1 MKSEFQPESDQSRR
15 STKRID
21 PDAYDADGMQSAAS
35 MDEHQQN
42 PEAEKGQASFFQ
54 SPDTAAWRQEVT
66 ARVRKYQARKQPKEP
81 RFPSLFLK
89 FDSGE
94 PREEDI
100 PAISAPVTREA
111 LAVQRSLPET
121 KSPMDE
127 AEPIVDSAIFD
138 AAEEAFNK
146 IIEFPRPVAAFPRSY
161 FDELAERILDR
172 PRIIEAPELVSSP
185 ALGGITIEPEEELE
199 PAQRPG
205 IDIPLQSAPLFRRF
219 LGIVVD
225 ALIVLSGSA
234 LFTYIFLQVAHA
246 TLSWRQEAAMS
257 VTVVGVL
264 WIAYQYLLL
273 VYSGTTPGL
282 RIAKLRLECFDGSP
296 APRRLRRWRV
306 LASVLSTVSLGL
318 GYAWCFL
325 DEDALCWHD
334 RITRTYTAPSAETPV
349 AEEIQNFIP
358 E

>member
-1 MKSEFQPESDQSRR
+1 MKPEFQPESDQPRR
-15 STKRID
+15 PDKRTN
-21 PDAYDADGMQSAAS
+21 PDAYDADRAQSAAS
-35 MDEHQQN
+35 MDEHRQN
-42 PEAEKGQASFFQ
+42 PGPEEGQTSFFQ

-94 PREEDI
+94 PREEDT

-111 LAVQRSLPET
+111 LAMQSSLPET

-127 AEPIVDSAIFD
+127 MEPMADSAIFE
-138 AAEEAFNK
+138 AAEVAFNK
-146 IIEFPRPVAAFPRSY
+146 IIEFPRPADAPPRSY

-172 PRIIEAPELVSSP
+172 PRIIEAPELVPQP
-185 ALGGITIEPEEELE
+185 ALGGITIDPEEEPE

-219 LGIVVD
+219 LGMVVD
-225 ALIVLSGSA
+225 TLFVLSGSA
-234 LFTYIFLQVAHA
+234 LFAYIFSQVAHA

-257 VTVVGVL
+257 VAVVGAL
-264 WIAYQYLLL
+264 WVAYQYLLL

-282 RIAKLRLECFDGSP
+282 RFAKLRIERFDGSP
-296 APRRLRRWRV
+296 VPRRLRRWRV

-334 RITRTYTAPSAETPV
+334 RITHTHTAPCQETPV
-349 AEEIQNFIP
+349 AEEMQNFIP